1 MPKQVSAP
9 RFLRLPEVLQMTGMG
24 KTLIYNRIND
34 GTIPKKIQLDSRTV
48 VWDEQEVTT

>member
-1 MPKQVSAP
+1 MKRQTTA
-9 RFLRLPEVLQMTGMG
+9 LRLLRISEVLQMTGMG